1 MRWLVVGTLALAAC
15 SSVPARTADVPT
27 PDPKVAV
34 LQAKVKELT
43 AERDTARQATFMMWN
58 IDTKIAG
65 GTVVNLVLP
74 DTFTTH
80 IAFTATTP
88 VRD

>member
-15 SSVPARTADVPT
+15 SSVPA
-27 PDPKVAV
+27 PDPRVAV
-34 LQAKVKELT
+34 LQAEVEDLT